1 MKPEDAMPHHPAE
14 SARDD
19 IPANLSGHV
28 TDRRQFLRWGAF
40 ATAGAVSSQL
50 PACAVGG
57 TLDTLREPMSLSS
70 SNGVVSLDLVADYV
84 SERIP
89 LALAPNAGTFPAAST
104 MVDTMLR
111 RYAGSLPAP
120 TLRCKAGD
128 TIRIR
133 LINRLPP
140 SPKGQSKLSFLNFQ
154 NGTNL
159 HFHGLH
165 VSPEK
170 VGELYGDYVVD
181 SWDAGVMPGQQRQ
194 HEVLVP
200 KGHPPGTFWYH
211 PHLHGSSGGQV
222 ASGMFGAILIEDAA
236 SSPFDPSVNRERV
249 IFVHKYNLNGA
260 GRTDSFYD
268 SAVTP
273 PSAFFL
279 NGSFQPTIVMRPG
292 EVQVW
297 HFINSATFYAFNPVL
312 DGHTLLAY
320 ARDGD
325 PIPEGYRSI
334 NAETV
339 KDFNAQNW
347 PLNIQKWPGTFA
359 SPGSRIS
366 VFVKASDKPG
376 DYLLRSAQSPWTTNP
391 NLPQY
396 DEVVARVRVEGDPLP
411 HSIPSAPNTLLSRFS
426 CFLPITDQELASKG
440 GTTRNLVLGVVPLS
454 DARIPKTIPQ
464 GEEWSVP
471 TGDGADGFA
480 GVVFAAGDMAGMAPF
495 QSSLMKTQTVKLGD
509 VEEWTV
515 SSTDSYPHPF
525 HIHVNDSYVVKVNGE
540 KLAQPYWADTLAIPP
555 RGSITFR
562 IRFEDFKGKFVWH
575 CHALDHEDLGM
586 MQLVEVVA

>member
-1 MKPEDAMPHHPAE
+1 MKLEGAMPHQPVE

-19 IPANLSGHV
+19 TPANLSEHV

-50 PACAVGG
+50 PGCAVGG

-140 SPKGQSKLSFLNFQ
+140 SPKGQSKLGFLNFQ

-200 KGHPPGTFWYH
+200 KGHPPGVFWYH

-249 IFVHKYNLNGA
+249 IFVHKYNLNGT

-268 SAVTP
+268 SANTP

-391 NLPQY
+391 NLPLY
-396 DEVVARVRVEGDPLP
+396 EEVVARVRVEGDPLP
-411 HSIPSAPNTLLSRFS
+411 HTIPTAPNTLQSRFNY
-426 CFLPITDQELASKG
+426 FLPITDQERKERCHELLVELG
-440 GTTRNLVLGVVPLS
+440 LDNLVKSRAIQLS
-454 DARIPKTIPQ
+454 
-464 GEEWSVP
+464 G
-471 TGDGADGFA
+471 
-480 GVVFAAGDMAGMAPF
+480 
-495 QSSLMKTQTVKLGD
+495 
-509 VEEWTV
+509 
-515 SSTDSYPHPF
+515 
-525 HIHVNDSYVVKVNGE
+525 GE
-540 KLAQPYWADTLAIPP
+540 KRRLAIARCLVTRPTVLLLDEPFSGVDPLAVYDIQQIILTMRRKGIGVLITDHNVRETLSIVDRAYLICEGKVESQGTADYLINDPVARGLYLGP
-555 RGSITFR
+555 RFS
-562 IRFEDFKGKFVWH
+562 
-575 CHALDHEDLGM
+575 M
-586 MQLVEVVA
+586 